1 MSNRTGLTF
10 IWHMHQPY
18 YRDAETGKFLLP
30 WVRLHATKGYWDM
43 VQVLKDVPEARAVFN
58 FTPVLLLQIEELNQ
72 DISSD
77 YFWELSYKP
86 AADLTEEERV
96 FILGNFFMGNWETL
110 IRPLP
115 RYFQLLEKRGFN
127 AQPKMLKDLVTHFS
141 DQEMRDFQVYFNL
154 IWCGFILRERDE
166 VVRSL
171 FAKGGSYT
179 EEEKKALL
187 EKQKFILANLVNEYK
202 QLAETGQIELT
213 TTPFYHPILPLLY
226 KADDNQGI
234 GIEEDAR
241 TQLMNAAQFHEKN
254 FGQKPKG
261 LWPSEGSVSQYILPL
276 IADAGLQ
283 WLATDE
289 GMLYK
294 SLPGQVVKEDIYFP
308 HLLDADEKRQLT
320 IIFRD
325 RELADSIGFVYSRIH
340 PQDAVRDF
348 TGKLN
353 GIASALRN
361 KPENGLASVVL
372 DGENPWESYP
382 DGGAEFLRQLYRNV
396 SKLPDFE
403 ITRVSDF
410 LEKNPAKRKLKRLAS
425 GSWINSNFDIWGKGE
440 EEEKAW
446 EILAEVRKDL
456 AKDASAE
463 AKQAMYAAEGS
474 DWFWWYGDDFFSVTK
489 DIFDRLFR
497 SNLIAVYKRQGKEAP
512 PHLSV
517 PITKAQRV
525 LLSEPTAF
533 LSPTLDGKITDYY
546 EWKGAACYIP
556 SGLGGSMFEGSSLI
570 RKICYGFDLDH
581 LYLLFD
587 WDRES
592 IEFKDPAVVILCK
605 FSLEEE
611 VFLEISVGKKSV
623 FLYRKGKDAAIQ
635 REEINTKEIGSV
647 AEVKVRFQS
656 LGIKPGEQVE
666 FLAEVRKGQIVI
678 ERWPKD
684 RFFRFTAPQSSFPF
698 EQWVV

>member
-1 MSNRTGLTF
+1 MSNRIGLTF

-43 VQVLKDVPEARAVFN
+43 VQVLKEVPGARAVFN
-58 FTPVLLLQIEELNQ
+58 FTPVLLLQIEELNR
-72 DISSD
+72 DISAD
-77 YFWELSYKP
+77 YFWNLSQKP
-86 AADLTEEERV
+86 AADLTDEERV

-110 IRPLP
+110 IRPLS
-115 RYFQLLEKRGFN
+115 RYYQLLEKRGFN
-127 AQPKMLKDLVTHFS
+127 AQPKMLRDLAAHFS
-141 DQEMRDFQVYFNL
+141 DQEMRDLQVYFNL

-171 FAKGGSYT
+171 FEKGGGYT

-187 EKQKFILANLVNEYK
+187 EKQRFVLLNLVNEYK
-202 QLAETGQIELT
+202 QLAQTGQIELT

-226 KADDNQGI
+226 KADDHQGI
-234 GIEEDAR
+234 GVEADAR
-241 TQLMNAAQFHEKN
+241 TQLRDAALFHEKY

-261 LWPSEGSVSQYILPL
+261 LWPSEGSVSSFILPPV
-276 IADAGLQ
+276 ADAGFT

-294 SLPGQVVKEDIYFP
+294 SFGRQMAREDIYYP
-308 HLLDADEKRQLT
+308 YLLDANEKRKLT

-325 RELADSIGFVYSRIH
+325 RELADNVGFVYSRTH
-340 PQDAVRDF
+340 PRDAVRDF

-353 GIASALRN
+353 NIAQALRN
-361 KPENGLASVVL
+361 KPGKGLVSVIL

-382 DGGAEFLRQLYRNV
+382 DGGAEFLRQLYRTL
-396 SKLPDFE
+396 SKSPDFE
-403 ITRVSDF
+403 MVRVSDF
-410 LEKNPAKRKLKRLAS
+410 LEKHPAEKKLNRLAS

-446 EILAEVRKDL
+446 QILAAVRKDL
-456 AKDASAE
+456 AEDAPAE

-474 DWFWWYGDDFFSVTK
+474 DWFWWYGDDFFSVSK

-497 SNLIAVYKRQGKEAP
+497 SNLIAVYKRQGKEP
-512 PHLSV
+512 PPYLSV
-517 PITKAQRV
+517 PIARAQRA

-556 SGLGGSMFEGSSLI
+556 GGFGGSMFEGSSLI
-570 RKICYGFDLDH
+570 RKICYGFDTDH

-592 IEFKDPAVVILCK
+592 NEFKDPTAVILCK
-605 FSLEEE
+605 FSLQGELS
-611 VFLEISVGKKSV
+611 LEISVAKKSV
-623 FLYRKGKDAAIQ
+623 YLYRKNKGLDIQ
-635 REEINTKEIGSV
+635 REEIKMQKIGQV
-647 AEVKVRFQS
+647 AEIKVEFRS
-656 LGIKPGEQVE
+656 LGVKPGDRVE
-666 FLAEVRKGQIVI
+666 FLAEVRKGQLVM

-684 RFFRFTAPQSSFPF
+684 RFFKFTAPRESFPF